1 LNDPFKLTEP
11 SVISFSGGRTSAYML
26 YRILQS
32 NDNTLPEDSLC
43 IFANTGKEMEQTLEF
58 VRDCSEHWKVKI
70 HWVEFTSK
78 EKGFNEVCFK
88 TASRNGEP
96 FEELI
101 NKKCKSGLPN
111 PMFRKCTGE
120 LKVRT
125 IHKFVQSKWKPKGL
139 KHNEN
144 MDLMGIRADEMRR
157 AAKVDRERVPLVSAE
172 ITKHDVG
179 NFWKNNSFDLNLPN
193 INGETIH
200 GNCDL
205 CFLKANGKII
215 NLIREKPERADWWIK
230 QEERMQDQFER
241 FGMSYKKRK
250 EFAVNQTEMFE
261 FGESI
266 PCYCGD

>member
-1 LNDPFKLTEP
+1 MNDPFKITEP

-43 IFANTGKEMEQTLEF
+43 IFANTGKEMEQTLKF
-58 VRDCSEHWKVKI
+58 VRDCSENWKVKI
-70 HWVEFTSK
+70 HWVEYRSSGKKFA
-78 EKGFNEVCFK
+78 EVDFN
-88 TASRNGEP
+88 TASRKGEP
-96 FEELI
+96 FKEMI
-101 NKKCKSGLPN
+101 KHYKYLPN
-111 PMFRKCTGE
+111 SQSRHCTGQ
-120 LKVRT
+120 LKIRT
-125 IHKFVQSKWKPKGL
+125 IHRFVKEWWKPLGH
-139 KHNEN
+139 KHNES

-172 ITKHDVG
+172 ITKHHVG

-230 QEERMQDQFER
+230 QEERVQDQFDR
-241 FGMSYKKRK
+241 FGMSYEKRK